1 MTQNTHTHTFSIY
14 NFNWP
19 YYETLFLAGRTVTS
33 NNLIFVNFKDRLGD
47 IKRSCLCK
55 KNTFA
60 CFLKTCKIIFL
71 AIAFGEKKCLQND
84 DKKTS

>member
-19 YYETLFLAGRTVTS
+19 YYETLFLAGRTVNS

-55 KNTFA
+55 EYL
-60 CFLKTCKIIFL
+60 CLFLDDVLNNFL
-71 AIAFGEKKCLQND
+71 AIAFGEKKMS
-84 DKKTS
+84 TI